1 MTTLVLGAT
10 GFIGSAVMNQLV
22 SRDGNAAIGFVRT
35 DSAAKQ
41 LSHNGI
47 AAAIG
52 DINESASLR
61 VAMSQASTVICCVS
75 YVGDD
80 EQQCVHVNEHGI
92 RNVASIAAAVGVE
105 RLLYVST
112 AAVYGPGPF
121 RDLPVNGAP
130 LKPLSPAS
138 RTRALAEEFVRD
150 AGGLVVRPHLVYG
163 PGDRWFLPTLTRI
176 VSRLDSIIDN
186 GSAIL
191 SVVDVNLLARSIYKL
206 STEQQFRYGSTLHVN
221 EPVPRAVI
229 DLLEHHARE
238 TNWTLPQSSIP
249 RADAVK
255 AAAQLGLDMHKID
268 MISLDHW
275 FRSRLY

>member
-22 SRDGNAAIGFVRT
+22 SRNGDAAIGFVRT

-41 LSHNGI
+41 LSRNGI
-47 AAAIG
+47 AATIG

>member
-10 GFIGSAVMNQLV
+10 GFIGSAVMKQLV

-41 LSHNGI
+41 LSRNGI
-47 AAAIG
+47 AATIG
-52 DINESASLR
+52 DIIESASLR

-163 PGDRWFLPTLTRI
+163 SGDRWFLPTLTRI

>member
-22 SRDGNAAIGFVRT
+22 SQNGNTAIGFVRT

-41 LSHNGI
+41 LRRNGM

-52 DINESASLR
+52 DINDCASLR
-61 VAMSQASTVICCVS
+61 AAMSQAATVICCVS

-80 EQQCVHVNEHGI
+80 EQQCVHVNHHGI
-92 RNVASIAAAVGVE
+92 RNVASMATAVGVE

-130 LKPLSPAS
+130 LRPLSPAS
-138 RTRALAEEFVRD
+138 RTRALAEKFVRG
-150 AGGLVVRPHLVYG
+150 AGGLVIRPHLVYG

-176 VSRLDSIIDN
+176 VSRLDSIIDDGN
-186 GSAIL
+186 AVL
-191 SVVDVNLLARSIYKL
+191 SVVDVDLLAQSIYKL
-206 STEQQFRYGSTLHVN
+206 STERQFRYGSTLHVN
-221 EPVPRAVI
+221 EPAPRKVI
-229 DLLEHHARE
+229 DLLERHTQE
-238 TNWTLPQSSIP
+238 TNWTLPRNSIA

-255 AAAQLGLDMHKID
+255 VATQLGLNRRQVD

-275 FRSRLY
+275 YRSRLY

>member
-41 LSHNGI
+41 LSRNGI
-47 AAAIG
+47 AATIG

-80 EQQCVHVNEHGI
+80 EQQCVHVNELGI

-221 EPVPRAVI
+221 EPVPRTVI

-238 TNWTLPQSSIP
+238 TNWTLPQGSIP

>member
-10 GFIGSAVMNQLV
+10 GFIGSAVMKQLV
-22 SRDGNAAIGFVRT
+22 SLGGNAPIGFVRT

-41 LSHNGI
+41 LSRKGI

-52 DINESASLR
+52 DINESNSLR
-61 VAMSQASTVICCVS
+61 VAMSKAFTVICCVS

-80 EQQCVHVNEHGI
+80 EQQCVLVNEHGI

-121 RDLPVNGAP
+121 RDLPVSGAP
-130 LKPLSPAS
+130 LRPLSPAS

-176 VSRLDSIIDN
+176 VTRLDSIIDN

-221 EPVPRAVI
+221 EPVPRTVI

>member
-1 MTTLVLGAT
+1 
-10 GFIGSAVMNQLV
+10 MNQLV

-41 LSHNGI
+41 LSRNGI
-47 AAAIG
+47 AATIG

-80 EQQCVHVNEHGI
+80 QQQCVHVNEHGI
-92 RNVASIAAAVGVE
+92 RNVASIATAVGVE

-138 RTRALAEEFVRD
+138 RTRALAEKFVRD

-176 VSRLDSIIDN
+176 VSRLDSIIDDGN
-186 GSAIL
+186 AVL
-191 SVVDVNLLARSIYKL
+191 SVVDVDLLARSIHEL
-206 STEQQFRYGSTLHVN
+206 SIEHQFRYGSTLHVN
-221 EPVPRAVI
+221 EPAPRTVI

>member
-41 LSHNGI
+41 LSRNGI

-92 RNVASIAAAVGVE
+92 RNVASFAAAVGVE

-176 VSRLDSIIDN
+176 VSRLGSIIDN

-255 AAAQLGLDMHKID
+255 VAAQLGLDMHKID

>member
-92 RNVASIAAAVGVE
+92 RNVASIAATVGVE

>member
-35 DSAAKQ
+35 DGAAKQ
-41 LSHNGI
+41 LSRNGI
-47 AAAIG
+47 AATIG

-92 RNVASIAAAVGVE
+92 RNVASIATAVGVE

-138 RTRALAEEFVRD
+138 RTRALAEKFVRD

-176 VSRLDSIIDN
+176 VSRLDSIIDDGN
-186 GSAIL
+186 AVL
-191 SVVDVNLLARSIYKL
+191 SVVDVDLLARSIHEL
-206 STEQQFRYGSTLHVN
+206 SIEHQFRYGSTLHVN
-221 EPVPRAVI
+221 EPAPRTVI

-249 RADAVK
+249 RADAVR

>member
-35 DSAAKQ
+35 DGAAKQ
-41 LSHNGI
+41 LSRKGI
-47 AAAIG
+47 AATIG

-92 RNVASIAAAVGVE
+92 RNVASIAATVGVE

-206 STEQQFRYGSTLHVN
+206 STDQQFRYGSTLHVN
-221 EPVPRAVI
+221 EPVPRTVI
-229 DLLEHHARE
+229 DLLEHHTRE
-238 TNWTLPQSSIP
+238 TNWTRPQSSIP
-249 RADAVK
+249 RVDAVNI
-255 AAAQLGLDMHKID
+255 AAHLSLDMHKID

>member
-41 LSHNGI
+41 LSRNGI
-47 AAAIG
+47 AATIG

-92 RNVASIAAAVGVE
+92 RNVASFAAAVGVE

-255 AAAQLGLDMHKID
+255 VAAQLGLDMHKID

>member
-10 GFIGSAVMNQLV
+10 GFIGSAVMNQLI

-35 DSAAKQ
+35 ENAAEQ
-41 LSHNGI
+41 LSRHGI

-52 DINESASLR
+52 DINDSASLR
-61 VAMSQASTVICCVS
+61 GAMSQASTVICCVS

-80 EQQCVHVNEHGI
+80 EQQCVHVNQHGI
-92 RNVASIAAAVGVE
+92 RNVASVAAAVGVE

-121 RDLPVNGAP
+121 RDLPVDGTP
-130 LKPLSPAS
+130 LEPHSPAS
-138 RTRALAEEFVRD
+138 RTRALAEKFVRD
-150 AGGLVVRPHLVYG
+150 AGGLVIRPHLVYG
-163 PGDRWFLPTLTRI
+163 TGDRWFLPTLTRI
-176 VSRLDSIIDN
+176 VSRLDSIIDDGN
-186 GSAIL
+186 AVL
-191 SVVDVNLLARSIYKL
+191 SVVDVDLLARSIHAL

-221 EPVPRAVI
+221 EPAPRTVI
-229 DLLEHHARE
+229 DVLEHHARE
-238 TNWTLPQSSIP
+238 TNWTLPQNSIP
-249 RADAVK
+249 RADAVN
-255 AAAQLGLDMHKID
+255 AAAQLGLDMHQID

>member
-41 LSHNGI
+41 LSRNGI
-47 AAAIG
+47 AAIIG

-92 RNVASIAAAVGVE
+92 RNVASFAAAVGVE

-229 DLLEHHARE
+229 DLLEHHAQE

>member
-10 GFIGSAVMNQLV
+10 GFIGSAVMKQLV

-35 DSAAKQ
+35 ATAAKQ
-41 LSHNGI
+41 FGRVGI
-47 AAAIG
+47 ATAIG

-80 EQQCVHVNEHGI
+80 EQQCVHVNQHGVQ
-92 RNVASIAAAVGVE
+92 NVASMAAAVGVE

-130 LKPLSPAS
+130 LSPFSPAS
-138 RTRALAEEFVRD
+138 RTRALAEKFVRD

-176 VSRLDSIIDN
+176 VSRLDSIIDG
-186 GSAIL
+186 GSAVL
-191 SVVDVNLLARSIYKL
+191 SVVDVDLLARSIYEL
-206 STEQQFRYGSTLHVN
+206 SIEQQFRYGSTLHVN
-221 EPVPRAVI
+221 EPVPRTVI
-229 DLLEHHARE
+229 DLLEQHARE
-238 TNWTLPQSSIP
+238 TNWTLPQNSIP

-255 AAAQLGLDMHKID
+255 AAAQLSLDMHQID